1 MEPTEAKNT
10 ANEKLTHNKEN
21 TGKEAGT
28 APKEKIVLESGKNS
42 SDKDKNGYKERLK
55 EITAVLHKH
64 AITRGVSPEKLRLI
78 LTDLGPTFIK
88 LGQVMSMRSD
98 ILPKRYC
105 DELMKLCSDVEPMP
119 FSEVE
124 EVLQEAF
131 GCPWQEEFQE
141 IQRKPLGSA
150 SIAQVHRAVLKT
162 GEEVVVKVQRKG
174 IYEVMARDIGL
185 MKKAVKLLPPVSI
198 KEAVDLNLVLE
209 ELWRV
214 TQEEMN
220 FLTEAAN
227 MEEFSRK
234 NKNVAFVKT
243 PILYR
248 EYTTA
253 SVLVMEY
260 IDGIPI
266 DDKETLLAGGYDLD
280 EIGSKFVDNF
290 IKQVM
295 VDGFFHADPHP
306 GNILVKDGKVIYID
320 LGIMGRLSVRDR
332 GGFKRIV
339 EAVGSKNSAEL
350 KDALITFSV
359 AHDMNAID
367 HPRFLA
373 ELDNVLES
381 YGSTD
386 VADIDIGALLGDIM
400 VLTRQCKVTLPAS
413 VTAVSRGIITMEGSL
428 QDCLANANIV
438 DIINGHL
445 QRSKN
450 IKTEIENQTRD
461 LLISLNSATH
471 SLIKAAE
478 YSGDTLHM
486 LSRGQLKVNM
496 EMLSS
501 PEPLYK
507 VGRIM
512 NRLAMSLVIAGLLVS
527 GSLIIAVDMPRLF
540 GMPVLSLVEHVS
552 AFVLSVWLVWDM
564 FRRTR

>member
-1 MEPTEAKNT
+1 MNENTLLKRFFEDGIEFDPDKQFGLSHKVRIRRIREIVLLMRKHHVMDGLSPTE
-10 ANEKLTHNKEN
+10 
-21 TGKEAGT
+21 
-28 APKEKIVLESGKNS
+28 
-42 SDKDKNGYKERLK
+42 
-55 EITAVLHKH
+55 
-64 AITRGVSPEKLRLI
+64 LRDI
-78 LTDLGPTFIK
+78 LVDLGPSFIK
-88 LGQVMSMRSD
+88 IGQMLSLRSE
-98 ILPKRYC
+98 ILPQAYC
-105 DELMKLCSDVEPMP
+105 DALSDLQMDCDPMP
-119 FSEVE
+119 FDETVA
-124 EVLQEAF
+124 VLRGIYGDKFDAIF
-131 GCPWQEEFQE
+131 KE
-141 IQRKPLGSA
+141 IDPKPLGSA
-150 SIAQVHRAVLKT
+150 SMAQVHRAVLT
-162 GEEVVVKVQRKG
+162 NGDEAAVKVQRPG
-174 IYEVMARDIGL
+174 VRTTMAQDIDVMRAVAKQASRF
-185 MKKAVKLLPPVSI
+185 MK
-198 KEAVDLNLVLE
+198 DNQMLNLRDVVE
-209 ELWRV
+209 ELWV
-214 TQEEMN
+214 TFLEETD
-220 FLTEAAN
+220 FLKEARN
-227 MEEFSRK
+227 LEEFALL
-234 NKNVAFVKT
+234 NKDVVYISCPK
-243 PILYR
+243 PY
-248 EYTTA
+248 
-253 SVLVMEY
+253 MEY
-260 IDGIPI
+260 CT
-266 DDKETLLAGGYDLD
+266 E
-280 EIGSKFVDNF
+280 EIGVKVMDNYATQ
-290 IKQVM
+290 IM
-295 VDGFFHADPHP
+295 EHGFFHADPHP